1 MEGIS
6 IQKVSKLQLMDIE
19 KEKRKNSKKQCY
31 ENIKWE
37 DIKYD
42 TKVTVNLIKIYLE
55 AHSLKKS
62 GKKEQLIDRIK
73 LHIPVCTHTGNEIEE
88 SIEKETEQE
97 DMDEYLDEN
106 LEDDISEDLNIE
118 SSDSE
123 YDSDDETMYD
133 FETNSETEGDE
144 DISEGESDKNE
155 SESAID
161 DDFSE
166 DDNESTKIIKTNFIK
181 PAKVTVVI
189 WKDNECDRIHNLK

>member
-1 MEGIS
+1 M
-6 IQKVSKLQLMDIE
+6 L
-19 KEKRKNSKKQCY
+19 
-31 ENIKWE
+31 W
-37 DIKYD
+37 
-42 TKVTVNLIKIYLE
+42 
-55 AHSLKKS
+55 
-62 GKKEQLIDRIK
+62 KKEQLIDRIK

-97 DMDEYLDEN
+97 DMDKYLDEN

-123 YDSDDETMYD
+123 YDSDDETMY
-133 FETNSETEGDE
+133 
-144 DISEGESDKNE
+144 E